1 MIDFHSHFLP
11 RMDDGSSSVEESLEM
26 LRSSLEQGVEVMA
39 ATPHFYA
46 FREDP
51 DSFLERRAAAFA
63 KLPLADAPHPKLLL
77 GAEVYY
83 FDGMSHSESLRR
95 LTLEGTR
102 YILIEMPF
110 SRWSDHMV
118 DEVLRLRDRLRL
130 KPYLAHIE
138 RYLHAQRGTGYIDRF
153 LQEGMLIQCNAD
165 FFLTRSTVRKALK
178 MLRNGQIHILGS
190 DAHNMAERAPELGE
204 AVPLIRAELGDR
216 VLENLDANGRAMLQ
230 SVLAGGNVQ

>member
-26 LRSSLEQGVEVMA
+26 LRVSLDQGVDVMS

-63 KLPLADAPHPKLLL
+63 RLPLEDAAHPKLLL

-102 YILIEMPF
+102 YILVEMPF

-118 DEVLRLRDRLRL
+118 DEVLRIRDRLRL

-138 RYLHAQRGTGYIDRF
+138 RYLHAQRGTDYIARF
-153 LQEGMLIQCNAD
+153 IREGLLIQCNAD
-165 FFLTRSTVRKALK
+165 FFLTRSTARKALR

-190 DAHNMAERAPELGE
+190 DAHNMAERAPNLGE
-204 AVPLIRAELGDR
+204 AVSLIRAELGDR
-216 VLENLDANGRAMLQ
+216 IVNEMDAFGNAMLQ
-230 SVLAGGNVQ
+230 SVLTTGNLR

>member
-11 RMDDGSSSVEESLEM
+11 RMDDGSRSVEESLEM
-26 LRSSLEQGVEVMA
+26 LRVSLDQGVDVMA

-63 KLPLADAPHPKLLL
+63 RLPLEDAPHPKLLL

-83 FDGMSHSESLRR
+83 FDGMSNSESLRR

-138 RYLHAQRGTGYIDRF
+138 RYLRAQRGTDYIERF
-153 LQEGMLIQCNAD
+153 LREGLLIQCNAD
-165 FFLTRSTVRKALK
+165 FFLTRTSARKALR
-178 MLRNGQIHILGS
+178 MLRNGQIHLLGS
-190 DAHNMAERAPELGE
+190 DAHNMAERAPELGD
-204 AVPLIRAELGDR
+204 AVELIRAELGDG
-216 VLENLDANGRAMLQ
+216 VLREMDATGQAMLRT
-230 SVLAGGNVQ
+230 VLATGDLK

>member
-26 LRSSLEQGVEVMA
+26 LRVSLDQGVDVMA

-63 KLPLADAPHPKLLL
+63 RLPLEDAPHPKLLL

-83 FDGMSHSESLRR
+83 FDGMSNSESLRR

-138 RYLHAQRGTGYIDRF
+138 RYLRAQRGTDYIERF
-153 LQEGMLIQCNAD
+153 LREGLLIQCNAD
-165 FFLTRSTVRKALK
+165 FFLTRTSARKALR
-178 MLRNGQIHILGS
+178 MLRNGQIHLLGS
-190 DAHNMAERAPELGE
+190 DAHNMAERAPELGD
-204 AVPLIRAELGDR
+204 AVELIRAELGDG
-216 VLENLDANGRAMLQ
+216 VLREMDATGQAMLRT
-230 SVLAGGNVQ
+230 VLATGELK

>member
-11 RMDDGSSSVEESLEM
+11 RMDDGSRSVEESLEM
-26 LRSSLEQGVEVMA
+26 LRVSLDQGVDVMA

-63 KLPLADAPHPKLLL
+63 RLPLEDAPHPKLLL

-83 FDGMSHSESLRR
+83 FDGMSNSESLRR

-118 DEVLRLRDRLRL
+118 DEVLRLR
-130 KPYLAHIE
+130 
-138 RYLHAQRGTGYIDRF
+138 G
-153 LQEGMLIQCNAD
+153 QEVLSCGENNEMLGMAMAWRRCA
-165 FFLTRSTVRKALK
+165 SKSSVRRM
-178 MLRNGQIHILGS
+178 MLRIYF
-190 DAHNMAERAPELGE
+190 RY
-204 AVPLIRAELGDR
+204 R
-216 VLENLDANGRAMLQ
+216 VADL
-230 SVLAGGNVQ
+230 

>member
-1 MIDFHSHFLP
+1 VD
-11 RMDDGSSSVEESLEM
+11 
-26 LRSSLEQGVEVMA
+26 VMA

-63 KLPLADAPHPKLLL
+63 RLPLEDAPHPKLLL

-130 KPYLAHIE
+130 KPYLAHME

-153 LQEGMLIQCNAD
+153 LREGMLIQCNAS
-165 FFLTRSTVRKALK
+165 FFLTRSTARKALR

-190 DAHNMAERAPELGE
+190 DAHNMAERAPELGD
-204 AVPLIRAELGDR
+204 AVELIRAELGDG
-216 VLENLDANGRAMLQ
+216 VLREMDATGQAMLRT
-230 SVLAGGNVQ
+230 VLATGDLK

>member
-26 LRSSLEQGVEVMA
+26 LRSSLEQGVTVMA

-110 SRWSDHMV
+110 SRWSEHMV

-153 LQEGMLIQCNAD
+153 LQEGMLIQCNAE

-204 AVPLIRAELGDR
+204 AVSLIRAELGER
-216 VLENLDANGRAMLQ
+216 ALEVLDDNGRAMLQ
-230 SVLAGGNVQ
+230 SVMAGGNVQ

>member
-11 RMDDGSSSVEESLEM
+11 RMDDGSRSVEESLEM
-26 LRSSLEQGVEVMA
+26 LRVSLDQGVDVMA

-63 KLPLADAPHPKLLL
+63 RLPLEDAPHPKLLL

-83 FDGMSHSESLRR
+83 FDGMSNSESLRR

-138 RYLHAQRGTGYIDRF
+138 RYLRAQRGTDYIERF
-153 LQEGMLIQCNAD
+153 LREGLLIQCNAD
-165 FFLTRSTVRKALK
+165 FFLTRTSARKALR
-178 MLRNGQIHILGS
+178 MLRNGQIHLLGS
-190 DAHNMAERAPELGE
+190 DAHNMAERAPELGD
-204 AVPLIRAELGDR
+204 AVELIRAELGDG
-216 VLENLDANGRAMLQ
+216 VLHEMDATGQAMLRT
-230 SVLAGGNVQ
+230 VLATGDLK

>member
-11 RMDDGSSSVEESLEM
+11 RMDDGSRNVEESLEM
-26 LRSSLEQGVEVMA
+26 LRVSLDQGVDVMA

-63 KLPLADAPHPKLLL
+63 RLPLEDAPHPKLLL

-83 FDGMSHSESLRR
+83 FDGMSNSESLRR

-138 RYLHAQRGTGYIDRF
+138 RYLRAQRGTDYIERF
-153 LQEGMLIQCNAD
+153 LREGLLIQCNAD
-165 FFLTRSTVRKALK
+165 FFLTRTSARKALR
-178 MLRNGQIHILGS
+178 MLRNGQIHLLGS
-190 DAHNMAERAPELGE
+190 DAHNMAERAPELGD
-204 AVPLIRAELGDR
+204 AVELIRAELGDG
-216 VLENLDANGRAMLQ
+216 VLREMDATGQAMLRT
-230 SVLAGGNVQ
+230 VLATGDLK